1 MGGSAGPAVDEAF
14 WDASL
19 SRSRRTMPGA
29 ALPSLLAWLAVLL
42 LGRARPADAC
52 SCSPIHPQQAFCNAD
67 VGERFVPAGPRPA
80 PHSPPTWGSAAQTSR
95 WGRRAESWR
104 GAEGRTDGRTDGAAA
119 PGSAEHRS
127 TCTCAGPGGVSVCR
141 RPGAVCARLS
151 RPIAV
156 PQGRARSA
164 VPPLRRTAPG
174 PAAARRVGAG
184 RYVAARGADGP
195 GGAERSGSAREAAL
209 CRRQRPGA
217 LSQQPARSSAGLGH
231 LPSVPYFQA
240 FPFPRPTLF
249 GLDAAE
255 REGLAAPGSG
265 FLFR

>member
-1 MGGSAGPAVDEAF
+1 
-14 WDASL
+14 
-19 SRSRRTMPGA
+19 MPGA

-67 VGERFVPAGPRPA
+67 VGERFVPAGLRPA
-80 PHSPPTWGSAAQTSR
+80 PHSPPTRGSAAQTSR

-104 GAEGRTDGRTDGAAA
+104 GAAGRMDGRTDGAAA
-119 PGSAEHRS
+119 PGPAEQHLHVCGSRG
-127 TCTCAGPGGVSVCR
+127 CGGVR
-141 RPGAVCARLS
+141 RPGAVCARPVCARLS

-156 PQGRARSA
+156 PRGRARSA
-164 VPPLRRTAPG
+164 VPPLRPTAMG

-195 GGAERSGSAREAAL
+195 GGAERSGSAHKAAL

-217 LSQQPARSSAGLGH
+217 LSQQPAQSSAGLGH

>member
-104 GAEGRTDGRTDGAAA
+104 GAEGRTDGRGCRTGPGRAPQHLHVCGPRGCVGVSAAGSGVCPPLPAHRRA
-119 PGSAEHRS
+119 PGPGTERGSSPASHG
-127 TCTCAGPGGVSVCR
+127 AGPGRGTSGGSGTVRGSAGSG
-141 RPGAVCARLS
+141 RPRGSGALRFRS
-151 RPIAV
+151 RSGALPEAAAWSAQ
-156 PQGRARSA
+156 PAAGPEQRRARS
-164 VPPLRRTAPG
+164 PPVCSLFPG
-174 PAAARRVGAG
+174 ISFPPSHFVR
-184 RYVAARGADGP
+184 
-195 GGAERSGSAREAAL
+195 
-209 CRRQRPGA
+209 
-217 LSQQPARSSAGLGH
+217 LGCC
-231 LPSVPYFQA
+231 
-240 FPFPRPTLF
+240 
-249 GLDAAE
+249 
-255 REGLAAPGSG
+255 
-265 FLFR
+265 